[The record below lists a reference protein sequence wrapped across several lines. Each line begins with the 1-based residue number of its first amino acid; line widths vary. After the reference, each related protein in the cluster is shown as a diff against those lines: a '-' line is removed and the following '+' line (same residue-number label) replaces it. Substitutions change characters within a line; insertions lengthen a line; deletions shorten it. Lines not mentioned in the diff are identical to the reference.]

1 MRMNTRSVSDTV
13 LRYDR
18 LEKSAE
24 ARFNRAMADSNTH
37 TARRAAQLWQ
47 ATAARFSAVV
57 CATVSPYSDRD

>member
-1 MRMNTRSVSDTV
+1 MRPRSNSDDI

-24 ARFNRAMADSNTH
+24 ARFNQAMAKGNTH

-57 CATVSPYSDRD
+57 RANVSPYSDRD